1 MICSTGFASIF
12 ITFSTE
18 KEGDN
23 VTEKAEGWLI
33 VLSKIRQL
41 IRSGGR
47 VCVKEISVQRPWSG
61 LAFHVALVL

>member
-1 MICSTGFASIF
+1 MTCSACFTSIF

-23 VTEKAEGWLI
+23 VTEKAEEWLI

-47 VCVKEISVQRPWSG
+47 VCVKEIRVQRPWSG